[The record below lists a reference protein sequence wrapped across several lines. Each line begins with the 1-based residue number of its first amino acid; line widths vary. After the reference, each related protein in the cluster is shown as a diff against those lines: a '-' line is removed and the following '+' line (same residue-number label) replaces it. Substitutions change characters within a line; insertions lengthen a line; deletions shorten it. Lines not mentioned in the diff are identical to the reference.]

1 MEHVSLKIIFLKKL
15 KIILEAHIV
24 QLIILFD
31 KHTEIH

>member
-1 MEHVSLKIIFLKKL
+1 MEHVSLKIIL
-15 KIILEAHIV
+15 KIVLKAQIV